1 MSSTT
6 SRRLKRVY
14 DLLEAAGE
22 AGNGLIRTADLE
34 AALKGKPCPMPT
46 GLNPDFPFK
55 VGDVLPLDT
64 TTEWLEVAPVGTQTT
79 DGDGDSWRKSE
90 YGTWEG
96 LGPHSEDFISSHSFA
111 KYGYTPV
118 TIIHIPTDPRTIPA

>member
-34 AALKGKPCPMPT
+34 AALKGKPYPMPQ
-46 GLNPDFPFK
+46 GPNPDFPFK
-55 VGDVLPLDT
+55 TGDTLPLDT
-64 TTEWLEVAPVGTQTT
+64 TTEWLVVAPTGTKIT
-79 DGDGDSWRKSE
+79 DGDGDSFEKMAHGSWRGIEPCDDTLTSNAF
-90 YGTWEG
+90 W
-96 LGPHSEDFISSHSFA
+96 IN
-111 KYGYTPV
+111 GYAPV
-118 TIIHIPTDPRTIPA
+118 TVDYNPTDPRTIPA